1 MEQIKSESVM
11 AKRILGILR
20 VSTVKQEIESQK
32 KELKEF
38 ILSNGYKSDEIM
50 WKQWKGASA
59 RKENDKYKEMIEE
72 IKSIILSRQIEAVA
86 LWHLNR
92 LGRTETSLSMMKEF
106 FEKNEIQ
113 VYIKNPNLQL
123 FDVDSQGNKS
133 LNVGTSIAWS
143 IFATMVKFDTEEQ
156 FQKTQRGKEYIIQQ
170 GKCVSGKA
178 KFGYYVDTEK
188 YIRVDAKE
196 SEIVKLIYRKYAS
209 EDITISQLTDYLNS
223 NGYCYRNDKEFNF
236 KHLVVMLKDTTYIG
250 KSKSKSNYPA
260 IVSECVYN
268 KCMEKRETRNVN
280 ADKAKNR
287 KYNLCSKLLK
297 CEYCGH
303 SYTLK
308 GERYKDSGSDK
319 YYQLQGKQC
328 LQSPSILIKYADIA
342 MRESFQSCYF
352 NYSFDIKN
360 IDKNS
365 LEKEANNLRLR
376 ISNFETSLK
385 KLEQKQLRINTTYYN
400 GNSSDA
406 QYNEA
411 ISKVKED
418 IIEKKKYISELKVQ
432 LNYKNEQIQFAENT
446 IENPDN
452 AMAIYRSIEALS
464 SQEVYN
470 ILHDSKVALI
480 NSAYLRKIKF
490 QGKNY
495 TAMVVVRNDGIKDI
509 YLFQS
514 YARGKSQTKLYK
526 VNLYKD
532 EVRISNYEEG
542 GVEITSEYMEEL
554 PCGFAPSSVVAVNS
568 DDLQTLKSLQFP
580 LSSAL

>member
-1 MEQIKSESVM
+1 MEEFKNESVM
-11 AKRILGILR
+11 AKRVLGVLR
-20 VSTVKQEIESQK
+20 ASTIRQEVESQK

-38 ILSNGYKSDEIM
+38 ILSKGYKCSQIVWREYR
-50 WKQWKGASA
+50 GASA
-59 RKENDKYKEMIEE
+59 RKENDKYKAMIEE
-72 IKSIILSRQIEAVA
+72 VKTIILSRQIEAVA

-92 LGRTETSLSMMKEF
+92 LGRTETSLIKMKEF
-106 FEKNEIQ
+106 FEKNKIQ
-113 VYIKNPNLQL
+113 VYVKNPNLQL
-123 FDVDSQGNKS
+123 FDVDCQGNLVK
-133 LNVGTSIAWS
+133 NNGTSIAWS

-178 KFGYYVDTEK
+178 KFGYYVDNEK

-260 IVSECVYN
+260 IVSENVYN
-268 KCMEKRETRNVN
+268 KCMEKRETRNAN
-280 ADKAKNR
+280 ADKAKR
-287 KYNLCSKLLK
+287 KFNLCSKLIK

-303 SYTLK
+303 SYTSK

-342 MRESFQSCYF
+342 IRESFQSCYF
-352 NYSFDIKN
+352 NYSFDIRK

-365 LEKEANNLRLR
+365 FEKEANNLRSR

-385 KLEQKQLRINTTYYN
+385 KLEQKQARINTTYYN

-418 IIEKKKYISELKVQ
+418 IIEKKKYIGELQTQ

-514 YARGKSQTKLYK
+514 YARGAAQAKLYK

-554 PCGFAPSSVVAVNS
+554 PSGFVPSSVVAVNS
-568 DDLQTLKSLQFP
+568 DDLQTLKSLLLP

>member
-1 MEQIKSESVM
+1 MEEFKNESVM
-11 AKRILGILR
+11 AKRVLGVLR
-20 VSTVKQEIESQK
+20 ASTIRQEVESQK

-38 ILSNGYKSDEIM
+38 ILSKGYKSSQIVWREYR
-50 WKQWKGASA
+50 GASA
-59 RKENDKYKEMIEE
+59 RKENDKYKAMIEE
-72 IKSIILSRQIEAVA
+72 VKTIILSRQIEAVA

-92 LGRTETSLSMMKEF
+92 LGRTETSLIKMKEF
-106 FEKNEIQ
+106 FEKNKIQ
-113 VYIKNPNLQL
+113 VYVKNPNLQL
-123 FDVDSQGNKS
+123 FDVDSQGNLVK
-133 LNVGTSIAWS
+133 NNGTSIAWS

-178 KFGYYVDTEK
+178 KFGYYVDNEK

-260 IVSECVYN
+260 IVSEYVYN
-268 KCMEKRETRNVN
+268 KCMEKRETRNAN
-280 ADKAKNR
+280 ADKAKR
-287 KYNLCSKLLK
+287 KFNLCSKLIK

-303 SYTLK
+303 SYTSK

-342 MRESFQSCYF
+342 IRESFQSCYF
-352 NYSFDIKN
+352 NYSFDIKK
-360 IDKNS
+360 IDKNL
-365 LEKEANNLRLR
+365 LEKEANNLRSR
-376 ISNFETSLK
+376 ISNFEISLK
-385 KLEQKQLRINTTYYN
+385 KLEQKQARINTTYYN

-532 EVRISNYEEG
+532 EVRISEYEEG

-554 PCGFAPSSVVAVNS
+554 PSGFLPSSVVAVNS
-568 DDLQTLKSLQFP
+568 VDLQTLKSLQFP